1 MAWWDKLLPGIRV
14 VTTARALAVETFE
27 FATILGGEVLIVQLI
42 GRITVI
48 VNAATNVLV
57 QHTSDVGTAGVT
69 PLSVP
74 GNVNGLDVG
83 DGVGITGVPTDALLV
98 AVTAGVP
105 GMVQPYI
112 LPAGGIESVSDAA
125 PGTGTIQ
132 WFVWYV
138 PLVPGAYVTGV

>member
-1 MAWWDKLLPGIRV
+1 MAWWDRLLPGIRV
-14 VTTARALAVETFE
+14 VTTARDLAVETFD
-27 FATILGGEVLIVQLI
+27 FGTILGGEVLIVQLI

-48 VNAATNVLV
+48 VNAVTNVYL
-57 QHTSDVGTAGVT
+57 QHTSDEVLAGVT
-69 PLSVP
+69 PLSVA

-112 LPAGGIESVSDAA
+112 LPAGAIQSDSDNA
-125 PGTGTIQ
+125 PGTGAIQ
-132 WFVWYV
+132 WFIWYV
-138 PLVPGAYVTGV
+138 PLVPGAYITGV